1 MKEEITHFLTFRLGE
16 ETYALEI
23 LKVREVLDYIHVTKV
38 PGTPP
43 FMLGVI
49 NLRGNVVPIVDMKI
63 KFDFPQVER
72 TVNTC
77 IIIIEIQMEGETS
90 ILGALADS
98 VDEVIELSAAQIEP
112 PPKIGTHLRTDFLKG
127 MGKHEDHFIL
137 LLDIEQ
143 IFSIE
148 ELSNVQGAQLT
159 PDLEQEKVTDG
170 IQGP

>member
-1 MKEEITHFLTFRLGE
+1 MAEATTHFLTFRLGE
-16 ETYALEI
+16 EIYALEI
-23 LKVREVLDYIHVTKV
+23 LKVREVLDYGHITKV

-49 NLRGNVVPIVDMKI
+49 NLRGHVVPIVDMKI

-77 IIIIEIQMEGETS
+77 IIIIEIEMEGEMNV
-90 ILGALADS
+90 LGALADS
-98 VDEVIELSAAQIEP
+98 VDEVIELSANEIEP
-112 PPKIGTHLRTDFLKG
+112 SPKIGTHLKTDFLKG

-137 LLDIEQ
+137 LLDIEH

-148 ELSNVQGAQLT
+148 ELTDVKGSQVAAT
-159 PDLEQEKVTDG
+159 LEQKVEMDEELS
-170 IQGP
+170 